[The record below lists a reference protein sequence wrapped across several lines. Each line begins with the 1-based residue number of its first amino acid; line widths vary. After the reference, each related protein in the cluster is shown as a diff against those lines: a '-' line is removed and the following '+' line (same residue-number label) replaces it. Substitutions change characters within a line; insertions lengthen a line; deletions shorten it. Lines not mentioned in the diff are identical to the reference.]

1 MRPKVG
7 VGAATPT
14 STATVAGAPCA
25 LAALAAGSTPQLEPK
40 PLEPK
45 PLEPKTLEPQTLAA
59 GGRLGPARLVAR
71 GGMLGSSAE
80 AAQTLALTLALALT
94 LTLTL
99 TPTLTR
105 RAPRRAAWAI
115 SRGAR
120 SWSAR
125 CRSSRSGRST
135 CAR

>member
-1 MRPKVG
+1 MRPKAG
-7 VGAATPT
+7 VGAAAPT

-25 LAALAAGSTPQLEPK
+25 LAALAAGSTPQ
-40 PLEPK
+40 LEPK

-99 TPTLTR
+99 APTLTR

-125 CRSSRSGRST
+125 CRSSRSGRIT